1 MKRHA
6 VISGVSHNNKCHSF
20 SLTMYPIPART
31 LPTLTHLI
39 STLVLILILLKKLML
54 NDTKELAKAS
64 TVCWWQA

>member
-1 MKRHA
+1 
-6 VISGVSHNNKCHSF
+6 
-20 SLTMYPIPART
+20 MYPILART

-64 TVCWWQA
+64 TVC